1 MIRPASYVRRILAIS
16 YQTIPCGFLARDG
29 SFGSTRRHR
38 RLGRISHRPPL
49 PFKPHRDCGKSGNEL
64 RSGESRM
71 LRTHCRPMLEFVAA
85 VAAAVAL
92 AGCGTDSLRE
102 MREER
107 ASVFPTN
114 YRAELIAFMRTYLND
129 PTNVRDAYIAEPTMK
144 PFGPRNQYVVCV
156 RYNAK
161 NTDGRYMG
169 SKDGMALFDG
179 GRFDRMIDQFNNR
192 VVNQCAEADYQRFP
206 ELEAL
211 KR

>member
-1 MIRPASYVRRILAIS
+1 M
-16 YQTIPCGFLARDG
+16 F
-29 SFGSTRRHR
+29 
-38 RLGRISHRPPL
+38 
-49 PFKPHRDCGKSGNEL
+49 
-64 RSGESRM
+64 RS
-71 LRTHCRPMLEFVAA
+71 HCRPMPVFLAA
-85 VAAAVAL
+85 VAAAL
-92 AGCGTDSLRE
+92 AGCGTDSARE

-107 ASVFPTN
+107 ASVFPGN

-144 PFGPRNQYVVCV
+144 PFGSRNQYVVCV

-179 GRFDRMIDQFNNR
+179 GRLDI
-192 VVNQCAEADYQRFP
+192 NQCADADYKPFP
-206 ELEAL
+206 ELQAL